1 MATAPTN
8 QPGDPNLVPISSE
21 PPALWRR
28 LLAVA
33 AAVLFLISLAFPV
46 TAGLSHDTESFP
58 KWWGTLDVA
67 IAFILGLLAFV
78 VFAVAGGNVDKQV
91 EDACYRAYRMLLHGI
106 LALCVVIYLGGDRIV
121 WPNCAT
127 GLAWR
132 TWLLLYS
139 LPAWLTVFGVTPGL
153 GGPFRS

>member
-1 MATAPTN
+1 MATAQTN
-8 QPGDPNLVPISSE
+8 QPGDPTPVPISSE

-28 LLAVA
+28 LLAVSA
-33 AAVLFLISLAFPV
+33 ALLFLISLAFPL
-46 TAGLSHDTESFP
+46 TSGLSHDTESFP

-67 IAFILGLLAFV
+67 IAFALGLLAFV
-78 VFAVAGGNVDKQV
+78 VFAVAGGNVDKRV
-91 EDACYRAYRMLLHGI
+91 EDASYRAYRIMLHGI

-139 LPAWLTVFGVTPGL
+139 LPAWLTVFGAPARL
-153 GGPFRS
+153 GGPSRR